1 MIEVSAIL
9 VATTILRVEG
19 GSGVNILFWAEDGS
33 PAYKG
38 RIWSYPSENYSSKG
52 EDVLLENLV
61 VDLLKLSLGVLH
73 MFLSLPNLFIS
84 SPTQ

>member
-1 MIEVSAIL
+1 MDVSAIF

-19 GSGVNILFWAEDGS
+19 GSGVKILFWAEEGS

-38 RIWSYPSENYSSKG
+38 RIWSYPSEHCISKG

-61 VDLLKLSLGVLH
+61 GDLLKLSLGVLH

-84 SPTQ
+84 FLFNT